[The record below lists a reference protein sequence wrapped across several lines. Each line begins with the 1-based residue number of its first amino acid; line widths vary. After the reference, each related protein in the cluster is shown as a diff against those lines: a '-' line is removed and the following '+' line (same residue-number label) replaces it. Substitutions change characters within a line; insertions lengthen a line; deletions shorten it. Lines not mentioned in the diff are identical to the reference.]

1 MGSRQ
6 VKPRGTGEQRQDDR
20 PGSSYRGHR
29 HQARGETW
37 LGSLLMVHV
46 RQEHRGHHGEDSHVL
61 AAHHCLLHHLLHLAG
76 FWLLCLFIF
85 YQFIEDH
92 QPRWQQDG
100 GLIGRSPALGVRPGQ
115 DDSIIESSVIIFNH
129 DNPNDDE
136 NIPGYKQWVERLDEY
151 LKPYRAEPANENGL
165 DCASDAAATDGKFCK
180 FDLTKLGPCGQKNT
194 NYGFDSDSTCL
205 VLKLNKIFGLE
216 HEYYD
221 NPDELPEEMPSELK
235 ERIKAAVA
243 GGKAKQVWVSCKAE
257 FPADKEG
264 IKSIDLFPTE
274 GGFPSQFFPYK
285 KQDGYQSPLV
295 AVRIN
300 EIKPGQLIHVE
311 CRAWA
316 KNINYNRRDRVG
328 IVRFEVMNHN
338 SKTTEE
344 VNKLN

>member
-1 MGSRQ
+1 
-6 VKPRGTGEQRQDDR
+6 VKPGGTEDKMTDPSPIPIGATAIKPVE
-20 PGSSYRGHR
+20 R
-29 HQARGETW
+29 HGWEAFSWFMYDKNTGAIMGRTPMSW
-37 LGSLLMVHV
+37 LLITVFYIIYYTL
-46 RQEHRGHHGEDSHVL
+46 
-61 AAHHCLLHHLLHLAG
+61 LAG

-85 YQFIEDH
+85 YQFIEEH
-92 QPRWQQDG
+92 QPRWQQDS

-129 DNPNDDE
+129 ENPGDDE
-136 NIPGYKQWVERLDEY
+136 NIPGYKQWVDRLDAY
-151 LKPYRAEPANENGL
+151 LEPYRAEPENGL
-165 DCASDAAATDGKFCK
+165 DCASGSAATEGKFCK
-180 FDLTKLGPCGQKNT
+180 FDLSKLGPCGQANT

-216 HEYYD
+216 HDYY
-221 NPDELPEEMPSELK
+221 NNTEELPADMPQELQD
-235 ERIKAAVA
+235 RIKAAVA
-243 GGKAKQVWVSCKAE
+243 GGRGEQVWVSCKAE

-264 IKSIDLFPTE
+264 IENIELFPSE
-274 GGFPSQFFPYK
+274 GGFPSQYFPYT
-285 KQDGYQSPLV
+285 KQAGYQSPLV

-300 EIKPGQLIHVE
+300 KINPGQLIHVE

-338 SKTTEE
+338 AKTSEE

>member
-6 VKPRGTGEQRQDDR
+6 VKPGGTTDKMTDPNIPIGATAIKPVE
-20 PGSSYRGHR
+20 R
-29 HQARGETW
+29 HGWEAFSWFMYDKNTGAIMGRTPLSW
-37 LGSLLMVHV
+37 LLITVFYIIYYTL
-46 RQEHRGHHGEDSHVL
+46 
-61 AAHHCLLHHLLHLAG
+61 LAG

-92 QPRWQQDG
+92 QPKWQQDA

-129 DNPNDDE
+129 ENPNDDE
-136 NIPGYKQWVERLDEY
+136 NIPGYKQWVDRLDEY
-151 LKPYRAEPANENGL
+151 LKPYRADSASENGL
-165 DCASDAAATDGKFCK
+165 DCATDAAATDGKFCK
-180 FDLTKLGPCGQKNT
+180 FDLSKLGPCGQKNT
-194 NYGFDSDSTCL
+194 NYGFDSNSTCL

-221 NPDELPEEMPSELK
+221 NPAELPEEMPAELK

-243 GGKAKQVWVSCKAE
+243 GGNAKQVWVSCKAE

-264 IKSIDLFPTE
+264 IKSIDLFPSE

-300 EIKPGQLIHVE
+300 EITPGQLIHVE

>member
-6 VKPRGTGEQRQDDR
+6 VKPGGTTDKMTDPNIPIGATAIKPVE
-20 PGSSYRGHR
+20 R
-29 HQARGETW
+29 HGWEAFSWFMYDKNTGAIMGRTPLSW
-37 LGSLLMVHV
+37 LLITVFYIIYYTL
-46 RQEHRGHHGEDSHVL
+46 
-61 AAHHCLLHHLLHLAG
+61 LAG

-85 YQFIEDH
+85 YQFIEEH
-92 QPRWQQDG
+92 QPRWQQDA
-100 GLIGRSPALGVRPGQ
+100 GLIGKSPALGVRPGQ

-129 DNPNDDE
+129 ENPNDDE
-136 NIPGYKQWVERLDEY
+136 NIPGYKQWVDRLDEY
-151 LKPYRAEPANENGL
+151 LKPYRADSASENGL
-165 DCASDAAATDGKFCK
+165 DCATDAAATDGKFCK
-180 FDLTKLGPCGQKNT
+180 FDLSKLGPCGQTNT
-194 NYGFDSDSTCL
+194 NYGFDSNSTCL
-205 VLKLNKIFGLE
+205 ALKLNKIFGLE

-221 NPDELPEEMPSELK
+221 NPAELPDEMPSELK
-235 ERIKAAVA
+235 E
-243 GGKAKQVWVSCKAE
+243 S
-257 FPADKEG
+257 

>member
-6 VKPRGTGEQRQDDR
+6 VKPGGTTDKMTDPNIPIGATAIKPVE
-20 PGSSYRGHR
+20 R
-29 HQARGETW
+29 HGWEAFSWFMYDKNTGAIMGRTPLSW
-37 LGSLLMVHV
+37 LLITVFYIIYYTL
-46 RQEHRGHHGEDSHVL
+46 
-61 AAHHCLLHHLLHLAG
+61 LAG

-85 YQFIEDH
+85 YHE
-92 QPRWQQDG
+92 
-100 GLIGRSPALGVRPGQ
+100 
-115 DDSIIESSVIIFNH
+115 
-129 DNPNDDE
+129 NPKDDE

-151 LKPYRAEPANENGL
+151 LKPYRAEPAKENGL